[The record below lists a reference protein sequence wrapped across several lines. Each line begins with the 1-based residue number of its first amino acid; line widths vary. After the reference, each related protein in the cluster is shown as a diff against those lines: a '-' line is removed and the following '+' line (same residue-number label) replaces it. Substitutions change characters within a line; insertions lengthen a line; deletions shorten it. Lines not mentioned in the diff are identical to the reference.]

1 MRSCERRELNG
12 SNTRIPAQ
20 VRATPVRFT
29 LAWGCVMA
37 SSVRINAGFRACARG
52 VRWSLLVRA
61 SSGDEFLAK
70 SPAGRFAGASDC
82 VLVKSTRRIV
92 F

>member
-12 SNTRIPAQ
+12 IITRIPAH

-29 LAWGCVMA
+29 LAWGSGVA
-37 SSVRINAGFRACARG
+37 PLARINAGFRARESG
-52 VRWSLLVRA
+52 VGWSDGALA
-61 SSGDEFLAK
+61 SSGDEFRAK
-70 SPAGRFAGASDC
+70 SLARRFAGASDC
-82 VLVKSTRRIV
+82 VFVKSTRRIV